1 MDSGRD
7 SPTAGWRP
15 GATAFALSLAA
26 HGVLLAAALWLVGV
40 PDGAPRGEHRI
51 EVALSPAPAA
61 APRPAADAAPIEAP
75 VRPVAAAASPGPRAA
90 PGRTAPL
97 DVLAA
102 QREAEEEAERQ
113 RLAALAARALPP
125 IAPPSHSHAPSAA
138 RTETVP
144 VGGTSGGAPAAATA
158 EAQRGFVELHVLDW
172 LAQHRSYPR
181 AARRAGIEGTVHV
194 RFVVDPQGRIAESS
208 IERSSGARVLDR
220 AALAL
225 LERASPVPGIAQFG
239 LLERM
244 ELRLPVDYRLRRAA
258 RTS

>member
-1 MDSGRD
+1 MDIGRD

-61 APRPAADAAPIEAP
+61 TPRPAADAALTQAP
-75 VRPVAAAASPGPRAA
+75 ARPTAPAAPAGPAAA
-90 PGRTAPL
+90 PGRTAAL

-102 QREAEEEAERQ
+102 QREAEEEAER
-113 RLAALAARALPP
+113 RRSTALASRAVPP
-125 IAPPSHSHAPSAA
+125 IAPPSHSQARPAASADP
-138 RTETVP
+138 VP
-144 VGGTSGGAPAAATA
+144 AGGRPGGAPAAATA

-194 RFVVDPQGRIAESS
+194 RFVVDPQGRIAESTV
-208 IERSSGARVLDR
+208 ERSSGAPVLDR

-244 ELRLPVDYRLRRAA
+244 ELRLPVDYRLRRTA

>member
-1 MDSGRD
+1 MDIGRH
-7 SPTAGWRP
+7 SPTAGWRR

-40 PDGAPRGEHRI
+40 PHGAPRGQHTI
-51 EVALSPAPAA
+51 EVALAPAPAA
-61 APRPAADAAPIEAP
+61 TPRPAADAALIEAP
-75 VRPVAAAASPGPRAA
+75 AHPVAAVGPASIAAA
-90 PGRTAPL
+90 PQRPAPL
-97 DVLAA
+97 DILAA

-113 RLAALAARALPP
+113 RRAALAARALPP
-125 IAPPSHSHAPSAA
+125 IAPPSHSHAQSAA
-138 RTETVP
+138 SAEP
-144 VGGTSGGAPAAATA
+144 LAVGGTPGGAPAAATA

-208 IERSSGARVLDR
+208 IERSSGAPVLDR

-225 LERASPVPGIAQFG
+225 LKRASPVPGIAQFG

-244 ELRLPVDYRLRRAA
+244 ELRLPVDYRLRRTA